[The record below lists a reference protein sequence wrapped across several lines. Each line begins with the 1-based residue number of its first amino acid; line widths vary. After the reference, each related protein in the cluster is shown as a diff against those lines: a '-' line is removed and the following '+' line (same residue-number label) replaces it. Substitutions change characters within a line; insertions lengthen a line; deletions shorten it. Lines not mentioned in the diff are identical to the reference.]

1 MTRKQGRT
9 VDPGTGEVTEG
20 TIRPFADILHDL
32 GKGQVADEAS
42 VLLTDLV
49 QAVITYGK
57 QGSFTLSIKIAPIK
71 GSTGQVTVSATAKAS
86 PPEADPV
93 AAVFF
98 ADDSGNLSRNDPRI
112 EPMFDLREVAKPDAN
127 LRDLR

>member
-1 MTRKQGRT
+1 MNKQGRT
-9 VDPGTGEVTEG
+9 VDRETGEVREG
-20 TIRPFADILHDL
+20 SIRPFADVLHDL

-49 QAVITYGK
+49 QAVTTYGK
-57 QGSFTLSIKIAPIK
+57 QGSFTLRIVVAPLK
-71 GSTGQVTVSATAKAS
+71 GSAGQVTVSATAKAS

-112 EPMFDLREVAKPDAN
+112 EPMFDLREVARPDAN
-127 LRDLR
+127 LRDVK